1 MFLDWERT
9 IKILG
14 VESNFEVA
22 LVPVE
27 LSAVS
32 TLEYSNLLEWHKEA
46 DWYGQ
51 TIALQYRDD
60 LPASR

>member
-1 MFLDWERT
+1 MLSCAVDPSASSMFLDWERT

-27 LSAVS
+27 LSAV
-32 TLEYSNLLEWHKEA
+32 
-46 DWYGQ
+46 
-51 TIALQYRDD
+51 
-60 LPASR
+60 